1 MPSAA
6 LRTVPLHPDTAAMLR
21 RPIKGRGGFQALM
34 RRIQSGLRGGTLRV
48 SQDDLDALVRA
59 VRGPQAGGF
68 QRRARAILVDV
79 VMQEIQPAA
88 APARVLEFRAAQ
100 RSLPFGEGPL

>member
-34 RRIQSGLRGGTLRV
+34 RRIQSGLRDHTLLITV
-48 SQDDLDALVRA
+48 DDYDALVRA
-59 VRGPQAGGF
+59 VRGPHAGGF

-79 VMQEIQPAA
+79 IMQEL
-88 APARVLEFRAAQ
+88 APTRGRVLVFHDYQ
-100 RSLPFGEGPL
+100 RRLPFDEAAL